1 MSKEYERLQTIAAA
15 IREKTDF
22 QPKIG
27 VVLGSGLGEFA
38 SRINVEAEIP
48 YRDLPGFPVS
58 TVLGHA
64 GRFEFGR
71 CGSVPVV
78 LMNGRVHYY
87 EGYPMND
94 VVLPVRVMGMLGI
107 DTLLLTN
114 ASGGIN
120 TTFVPGDLMMILD
133 HISSFVHPP
142 LRGENVDELGTRF
155 PDMSHIYDPGLQ
167 NVIREAAISAGISIR
182 EGIYVQTS
190 GPQYE
195 TPAEIRMLRM
205 LGADVVGMSTAC
217 EAIAAVHMGL
227 KVAGI
232 SCVTNMAAG
241 VSAVP
246 LTHKEVSETAARV
259 AQKFAALVEAF
270 IQKAGA

>member
-1 MSKEYERLQTIAAA
+1 MSKEYERLTKILDTIRA
-15 IREKTDF
+15 KTSF
-22 QPKIG
+22 APKIG
-27 VVLGSGLGEFA
+27 IVLGSGLGEFA
-38 SRINVEAEIP
+38 SRINVAAEIP

-58 TVLGHA
+58 TVTGHA
-64 GRFEFGR
+64 GRFEFGT
-71 CGSVPVV
+71 CGNVPVV

-87 EGYPMND
+87 EGYPMED
-94 VVLPVRVMGMLGI
+94 VVLPIRIMGLLGI
-107 DTLLLTN
+107 ESLLLTN

-120 TTFVPGDLMMILD
+120 TSFCAGDLMLIQD
-133 HISSFVHPP
+133 HISSFVPSP
-142 LRGENVDELGTRF
+142 LRGENVEELGTRF
-155 PDMSHIYDPGLQ
+155 PDMSHIYDPGLKDIARQ
-167 NVIREAAISAGISIR
+167 AAISAGISLK

-195 TPAEIRMLRM
+195 TPTEIRMLRM

-217 EAIAAVHMGL
+217 EAVAAVHMGV

-241 VSAVP
+241 VSANP
-246 LTHKEVSETAARV
+246 LSHKEVSETAARV
-259 AQKFAALVEAF
+259 ALQFAELVEAF